1 MGLKTVYWDACV
13 FHALIGKEA
22 GRVETCLRIEK
33 AALNGE
39 IEIYTSTVTFVECV
53 WIKGQPD
60 KLSKEHEQFIQ
71 KYFMH
76 KYIRAINC
84 DRQIAEAARNLI
96 WQFPHLKPKD
106 AIHVASA
113 ISKQID
119 EMHTYDRDDL
129 VKLSGQ
135 IGSPPLK
142 ICHPEFVEEPQ
153 SPKTG
158 TLI

>member
-13 FHALIGKEA
+13 FHALFGKEA
-22 GRVETCLRIEK
+22 GRVESCLRVEK
-33 AALNGE
+33 AARGGAV
-39 IEIYTSTVTFVECV
+39 EIYTSTATFVECV

-60 KLSKEHEQFIQ
+60 KLSKEHEQVIQ

-113 ISKQID
+113 ISQQVEIL
-119 EMHTYDRDDL
+119 HTYDDDL
-129 VKLSGQ
+129 LKLSGK
-135 IGSPPLK
+135 IGKPALK
-142 ICHPEFVEEPQ
+142 ICNPEFEQEPEP
-153 SPKTG
+153 PKTPA
-158 TLI
+158 LL